1 MRPAFNL
8 ATLVIY
14 TAAVIILTSIAFYGA
29 NEYITTAKIA
39 DTKSTLAKYA
49 TAVSQYRFEMGE
61 YPDELTT
68 LTKSGNKDAEGN
80 DASHFGPWIN
90 KLEKDAWNQDFIYQK
105 IKKRK

>member
-8 ATLVIY
+8 VTLVIY

-61 YPDELTT
+61 YPDNLTELT
-68 LTKSGNKDAEGN
+68 KKGNKDVDGN
-80 DASHFGPWIN
+80 DVSTFWSMD
-90 KLEKDAWNQDFIYQK
+90 K
-105 IKKRK
+105 